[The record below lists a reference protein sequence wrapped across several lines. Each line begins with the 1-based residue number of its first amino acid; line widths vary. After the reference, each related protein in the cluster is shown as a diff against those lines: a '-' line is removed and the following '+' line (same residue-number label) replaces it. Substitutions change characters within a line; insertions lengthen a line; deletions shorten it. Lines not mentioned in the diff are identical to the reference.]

1 MSDKIEAFSACCYDT
16 RVDPSKDLIG
26 NAIQEIKR
34 EYLFA
39 IKTWERLPYLVAFQ
53 GQFWSHEM
61 R

>member
-39 IKTWERLPYLVAFQ
+39 IKTKGNVCRIWFHFKANSGL
-53 GQFWSHEM
+53 M